1 MSMFARIATAL
12 AVVTWSLAAHAQPAP
27 GRPLDPNVGA
37 PVAPAARD
45 NRTFVVDRVIA
56 VVDDSIIVQSELRA
70 RLAAMIPDLQAIT
83 DPKERARRLDKLKT
97 QMLDEMV
104 NEQLIVSAAAEAR
117 IEVTLDE
124 VTAAVDDIKKQNKLD
139 DTSLAAAL
147 AEQGYTMS
155 AYKEDLRRQLLR
167 LRAVNQLV
175 RPKVNITD
183 EDVRA
188 KYAEMSRRADSVSA
202 VRLSHLLIKVP
213 DKATEQDLAKA
224 KEKAAV
230 AMGRAKAGEDFAKIA
245 ADMSD
250 DDATKGS
257 GGELGWFERGSINPE
272 WESVVFS
279 MDKGDVRGP
288 ISGPQ
293 GLHVFLVTDIKR
305 TDLKTFDALK
315 EQIRG
320 DLQRREMDKQTA
332 TWIQE
337 LRKKAYIDIKI

>member
-1 MSMFARIATAL
+1 MSMFVRLATAL
-12 AVVTWSLAAHAQPAP
+12 TIVTCAVTAVAQPAP
-27 GRPLDPNVGA
+27 GRAPDVGA
-37 PVAPAARD
+37 AVAPQSHD
-45 NRTFVVDRVIA
+45 ERTFVVDRVIA
-56 VVDDSIIVQSELRA
+56 VVDDAIIVQSELRA

-104 NEQLIVSAAAEAR
+104 NEQLIVAASAEAR

-124 VTAAVDDIKKQNKLD
+124 VNAAVDDIKKQNKLD
-139 DTSLAAAL
+139 DAQLAAAL
-147 AEQGYTMS
+147 AEQGYTMG

-175 RPKVNITD
+175 RPKVNTIN
-183 EDVRA
+183 RA
-188 KYAEMSRRADSVSA
+188 KS
-202 VRLSHLLIKVP
+202 
-213 DKATEQDLAKA
+213 
-224 KEKAAV
+224 
-230 AMGRAKAGEDFAKIA
+230 GEDFAKIA
-245 ADMSD
+245 AEMSD
-250 DDATKGS
+250 DDATKAS
-257 GGELGWFERGSINPE
+257 AGELGWFERGSINPE

-305 TDLKTFDALK
+305 TDLKKFEDLK
-315 EQIRG
+315 EQIRA

-332 TWIQE
+332 AWIQE
-337 LRKKAYIDIKI
+337 LRKKAYIDIKL